1 MELKLIAKQNVE
13 LNITTKLNLVENNEG
28 VVSKFSED

>member
-13 LNITTKLNLVENNEG
+13 LNITTKLNLVANNEG